1 MAQQQWILS
10 HEWATKRNHHSHSTP
25 DARTHV
31 HTHIWWAD
39 SWQVTLSIDPEHRRV
54 HTRTHTQTH
63 AHSHSQM
70 NDHCGKNC
78 TKCQAW
84 KPGGQKCISSPCSPG
99 QAIERCASPADNEEY
114 LWGTRPSLVTS
125 SYNSDAGMPRKKCWA
140 QKRQTEALLNL
151 RCPQNAI
158 C

>member
-1 MAQQQWILS
+1 MWTWRNNNESSHTNGQQGEITTLTALLMHARTYTHISDEQ
-10 HEWATKRNHHSHSTP
+10 TP
-25 DARTHV
+25 DKSRWASILNTGMCA
-31 HTHIWWAD
+31 HTH
-39 SWQVTLSIDPEHRRV
+39 
-54 HTRTHTQTH
+54 TH

-70 NDHCGKNC
+70 DDHCGKNC

-125 SYNSDAGMPRKKCWA
+125 SYNSDAGMPRKNCWA
-140 QKRQTEALLNL
+140 YKKDKQKL
-151 RCPQNAI
+151 C
-158 C
+158 